1 VLSQYHHFGVRG
13 NSTKIYCSPVKF
25 LALMDDCIKDM
36 GSTDSENEALC
47 EILGLTSL
55 QDINDFDEPEGDNS
69 HRPLSSD
76 VPCIPT
82 YLCEIYKLDSMCLLP
97 REFSI
102 SASFMRRITDEL
114 VWSADKYADRTH
126 ETVVVRT
133 GSGGTEQRRVLT
145 RLENFVASHDVW
157 KELCY
162 GYLAECVSSLIGEPM
177 VLYKEKLN
185 LKPPGGSGFAPH
197 LDSPSLRVA
206 LQNNDGPKTFVTVMV
221 AIDSMTKMNGCLRIC
236 KGSWTEFNHCRVLV
250 PEEGANPD
258 AGGRAGAIPTEVA
271 ELLKFED
278 IECQGGDILV
288 FSGWAP
294 HRSAPNRSS
303 FSRRAVFLTYNPK
316 AEGDFHEHYYQR
328 MNELRTQWRVK
339 VGMSQV
345 IEDLQTD
352 LKALTT
358 IPR

>member
-1 VLSQYHHFGVRG
+1 MLQQE
-13 NSTKIYCSPVKF
+13 
-25 LALMDDCIKDM
+25 M

-55 QDINDFDEPEGDNS
+55 QDINDIDEIEEDTG
-69 HRPLSSD
+69 HRPGSRG
-76 VPCIPT
+76 VPSIT
-82 YLCEIYKLDSMCLLP
+82 TQLTEMYNLDSMCILP
-97 REFSI
+97 RNFSI
-102 SASFMRRITDEL
+102 SASFMRRITDKL
-114 VWSADKYADRTH
+114 VWSAEKCADRTY
-126 ETVVVRT
+126 ETVMVGT
-133 GSGGTEQRRVLT
+133 CSGGIEQRRVLT
-145 RLENFVASHDVW
+145 RLENFVANHADW
-157 KELCY
+157 KDLCY
-162 GYLAECVSSLIGEPM
+162 GYLADCVSSLIGEKM

-206 LQNNDGPKTFVTVMV
+206 LQENDGPKTFVTVMV
-221 AIDSMTKMNGCLRIC
+221 AIDSMTKKNGCLRIC
-236 KGSWTEFNHCRVLV
+236 KGSWTEVNHCRVLV
-250 PEEGANPD
+250 PKEGDNPD

-271 ELLKFED
+271 ELLQFED
-278 IECQGGDILV
+278 IECQGGDILI

-294 HRSAPNRSS
+294 HRSSPNRSS

-316 AEGDFHEHYYQR
+316 TEGDFHEHYYQR
-328 MNELRTQWRVK
+328 MHELRNQWRIN

-345 IEDLQTD
+345 TEDLQTD